1 MSVNYLVRGQFVLTM
16 NDRLAAD
23 GIIED
28 GAVYISGNEIVE
40 VGPYKDLKLVY
51 PTATVIGSSRFWV
64 VPGFV
69 NAHQHGKGLT
79 TFQLGGMD
87 DCFEISRFSPEPQAS
102 VEPYVDTL
110 YGCMRMIEAGITT
123 CIHYNSSRGPSFY
136 ETDVLE
142 RMRAYQDSGIRVS
155 FGLDIRDRNHLVYGD
170 EEFIRALP
178 SPLKEKTIE
187 KYTNSRTLTADA
199 YFPFVKKLSD
209 SPAVAEHDRTKLF
222 LTPAGPQWC
231 TEDLLRAIRRESI
244 ERDLGIQIHVSETKY
259 QRSFFSRAYETTAT
273 QWLNGLD
280 FFSPRVSIAH
290 GVWLNQDDLHI
301 VANKGCGIVHN
312 PSSNLRLRSGIA
324 PLPLFHRAGIAVA
337 MGLDSSTLND
347 DSDIL
352 QEIRLAANL
361 QRIPG
366 ASAGLLPLK
375 EIFKMA
381 TVNGIKLL
389 RWSDIAG
396 ILEPGKQA
404 DLVLLDSRDFAL
416 PYLAPRQN
424 PIDTLVYRGKSA
436 AVDTVMVGGEI
447 LYQGKR
453 HKRIDSKILH
463 KRLKRSINP
472 PSPQK
477 TEGPE
482 AELLPYVR
490 ALFDSWDED
499 KTAPFHKFNSVE

>member
-1 MSVNYLVRGQFVLTM
+1 M
-16 NDRLAAD
+16 NDRLGVG
-23 GIIED
+23 GIVED
-28 GAVYISGNEIVE
+28 GAVYISGKNIAE
-40 VGPYKDLKLVY
+40 VGRYKDLKSAY
-51 PTATVIGSSRFWV
+51 PTATVLGSSRFWV
-64 VPGFV
+64 TPGFV

-79 TFQLGGMD
+79 AFQLGGVD
-87 DCFEISRFSPEPQAS
+87 DCFEISRFSPQPQAS
-102 VEPYVDTL
+102 VEPYIDTL

-136 ETDVLE
+136 ETDVLD
-142 RMRAYQDSGIRVS
+142 RMRAYQDSGVRVS

-170 EEFIRALP
+170 EEFIQSLP

-187 KYTNSRTLTADA
+187 KFTKSRTLTPDA
-199 YFPFVKKLSD
+199 YFPLVKKLSD
-209 SPAVAEHDRTKLF
+209 SLTGRERIKLF

-231 TEDLLRAIRRESI
+231 TEDLLRALRQESI
-244 ERDLGIQIHVSETKY
+244 DRDLGIQIHVSETKY
-259 QRSFFSRAYETTAT
+259 QRSFFSRAYEKTAT
-273 QWLNGLD
+273 EWLHGLD
-280 FFSPRVSIAH
+280 FLSPRVSIAH
-290 GVWLNQDDLHI
+290 GVWLNQNDLRV
-301 VANKGCGIVHN
+301 VADNGCGIVHN

-324 PLPLFHRAGIAVA
+324 PLPLFHRAGIPLA

-347 DSDIL
+347 DSDML

-366 ASAGLLPLK
+366 SSAGLVPLK

-381 TVNGIKLL
+381 TVNGMNLL
-389 RWSDIAG
+389 RWGDVAG
-396 ILEPGKQA
+396 TLEPGKEA

-424 PIDTLVYRGKSA
+424 PIDTLVYRGKST

-447 LYQGKR
+447 LYQGKK
-453 HKRIDSKILH
+453 HKRIDSKALY
-463 KRLKRSINP
+463 KRLKKNISP
-472 PSPQK
+472 PSGNK

-490 ALFDSWDED
+490 ALFDSWDQD
-499 KTAPFHKFNSVE
+499 KTVPFHRFNSVE